1 MEATTLITKFY
12 SAFSRLDY
20 QTMQECYA
28 DNVVFSDPAFG
39 LLEQGKP
46 QAMWQML
53 CTRAQNF
60 SLTFSD
66 IEIIDDEYAT
76 CKWTAKYIFSKTGRP
91 VTNHVKAYI
100 RMQDGKITEH
110 TDSFDFYKWS
120 RQALGLSGWLLGWTG
135 FMQKKVQA
143 EALKN
148 LTAFIKKN
156 NL

>member
-1 MEATTLITKFY
+1 MDATALITKFY
-12 SAFSRLDY
+12 TAFSRLDY
-20 QTMQECYA
+20 KTMQDCYTPDA
-28 DNVVFSDPAFG
+28 IFSDPAFG
-39 LLEQGKP
+39 LLDQGKP
-46 QAMWQML
+46 HAMWQML

-76 CKWTAKYIFSKTGRP
+76 CKWTAQYIFSKTNRP
-91 VTNHVKAYI
+91 VTNHVKAYMRI
-100 RMQDGKITEH
+100 QDGKITEH
-110 TDSFDFYKWS
+110 SDAFNFYTWS

-135 FMQKKVQA
+135 FMQKKVQG

-148 LTAFIKKN
+148 LASFIHKN